1 MDEMVEVLIG
11 AESNVL
17 RRFTDANNG
26 QAESGA
32 SVVNERLCVSL
43 LFAPDAVSGAKRD
56 SLDLQCG
63 DEEGFGMWVA
73 VMYGLLALHADAQT
87 TPNTAATADAE
98 RQARREAAIA
108 RAAPDLH
115 RAMAEREQAAMEA
128 LKAEA
133 EAEAERQYTRLPLLP
148 TSYFLCILPLTC
160 HVAGTRRHGHE
171 RRRLTGPHGRSRS
184 GPTRKH
190 RHGRS

>member
-56 SLDLQCG
+56 SLDLQCP

-148 TSYFLCILPLTC
+148 TSYFLCI
-160 HVAGTRRHGHE
+160 
-171 RRRLTGPHGRSRS
+171 
-184 GPTRKH
+184 
-190 RHGRS
+190 